1 MKPNVKTFTAVLNAC
16 ARPSDAIE
24 ALDAFAIAKL
34 TMAELSLGVYGH
46 PNFLSYAA
54 FLSVCA
60 TALEAGPRR
69 DSLVRQ
75 AFEDCAKAGE
85 VGMIVLE
92 KLHAAASPAL
102 VDELIGRYRSGNAEI
117 QVPLRWKSNVRGEKA
132 SDAFMPTPK
141 VTEFDVSKVSKSSQ
155 RRFEAVQR
163 FQGQY
168 GSMSG
173 DLDEEILWR
182 NGSF

>member
-1 MKPNVKTFTAVLNAC
+1 VKTFTAVLNAC

-34 TMAELSLGVYGH
+34 TMAELSLGVYGE

-60 TALEAGPRR
+60 TTLDAGPKR
-69 DSLVRQ
+69 DSIVKQTFTSCVQ
-75 AFEDCAKAGE
+75 AGQ
-85 VGMIVLE
+85 VGTIVLE
-92 KLHAAASPAL
+92 KLSAAASL
-102 VDELIGRYRSGNAEI
+102 ELMTELIGSYRGDTGEI
-117 QVPLRWKSNVRGEKA
+117 QVPQEWKANVKGEKA
-132 SDAFMPTPK
+132 SSFFIPTPK
-141 VTEFDVSKVSKSSQ
+141 VTEQDVRKVSKSSQ

-163 FQGQY
+163 FEGQC
-168 GSMSG
+168 GSMSF
-173 DLDEEILWR
+173 DMDDEIVWR